1 MPQRKKCTTC
11 GKYLIAFQ
19 NQWLH
24 PDTPCSGVKD
34 CIQIE
39 GEVNDEF
46 LYKKFIGLYGT
57 PTINDYEHVT
67 LLLKHKKLLTEKI
80 EKDRL
85 TIKAYEKVLGIWLV
99 KKALKIYE
107 FLNRR

>member
-1 MPQRKKCTTC
+1 MPERKYCNEC
-11 GKYLIAFQ
+11 HRPLIAWMG
-19 NQWLH
+19 NYLH
-24 PDTPCSGVKD
+24 DDKPCSGVKD

-39 GEVNDEF
+39 GEINDEF

-67 LLLKHKKLLTEKI
+67 LLLKHKKSLIEKI

-85 TIKAYEKVLGIWLV
+85 KIIAYERVLGIWIV
-99 KKALKIYE
+99 KKALKVYE